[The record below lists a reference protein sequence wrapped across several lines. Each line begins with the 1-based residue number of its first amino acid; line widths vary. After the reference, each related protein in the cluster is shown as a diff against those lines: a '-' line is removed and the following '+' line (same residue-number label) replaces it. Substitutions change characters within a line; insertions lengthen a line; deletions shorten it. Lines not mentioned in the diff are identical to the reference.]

1 MEIVKHDKT
10 ALVLGAT
17 GLIGQHLVQA
27 LLEHEAYTVVKVF
40 VRRKLDIQHEQ
51 LQQHLIDFDQMQT
64 SASLI
69 KGDDLYC
76 ALGTTM
82 AKAGSKAAFFKVD
95 YTYSYQAAQIAAAN
109 GVNQYML
116 VSSVGADANSRFYY
130 SQVKGKLENAIKE
143 LPFWA
148 THIFQPSVLLG
159 ERNENRW
166 GEQIAARMG
175 KVIDRFTGG
184 LLTKY
189 RPIEAEVVATA
200 MIGAAQRFNKG
211 THIYPSHYL
220 QGLANEVYEQK
231 RIE

>member
-1 MEIVKHDKT
+1 MEIIKHDKT
-10 ALVLGAT
+10 ALVFGAT

-27 LLEHEAYTVVKVF
+27 LLEHEAYASVKVF
-40 VRRKLDIQHEQ
+40 GRRKLDIQHAQ

-64 SASLI
+64 YASLI

-116 VSSVGADANSRFYY
+116 VSSVGANASSRFYY
-130 SQVKGKLENAIKE
+130 SQVKGKLEDAIKE

-166 GEQIAARMG
+166 GEQMAARMG

-189 RPIEAEVVATA
+189 RPIEAEVVAKA

-231 RIE
+231 QIE